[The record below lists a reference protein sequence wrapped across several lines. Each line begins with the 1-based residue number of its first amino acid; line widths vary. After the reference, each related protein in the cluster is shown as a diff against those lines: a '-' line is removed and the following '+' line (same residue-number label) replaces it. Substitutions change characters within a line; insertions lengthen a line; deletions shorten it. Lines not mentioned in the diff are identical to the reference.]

1 MLATPA
7 DSLHLAVLRMID
19 LTVTDREIRMENEVP
34 KFDVVTVTLNPAI
47 DRTVTISNFT
57 PGAVNRVEQEHSSP
71 GGKGVNVASAL
82 ADYGHRVA
90 VTGFLGRENTALFVD
105 LFARKNIEDR
115 FVRITG
121 RTRVGVKITD
131 HVLHQTTDINFSG
144 PKSSPADLDAFHEQL
159 AALDSAWVAFA
170 GSLPPG
176 VNTEIYRDIA
186 TALKAVGR
194 KVVLDTSG
202 EALHRGVEAV
212 PNIIKPN
219 IYELE
224 ALVDKRL
231 QSEAEVI
238 DAAKKLVDQGIELVV
253 VSMGKDGA
261 CFVNDSAAVIARPPE
276 IEVKSTVGAGDAMV
290 AGIIAAQLRKL
301 PLKQCAQLGTA
312 FSLVSLTRIESGL
325 ISAAAVHSFMD
336 QVSIREARC
345 YEVEY

>member
-1 MLATPA
+1 M
-7 DSLHLAVLRMID
+7 
-19 LTVTDREIRMENEVP
+19 MENEVP

-47 DRTVTISNFT
+47 DRTVAIPNFT
-57 PGAVNRVEQEHSSP
+57 AGAVNRVEQEHSTP

-82 ADYGHRVA
+82 ADYGHMVA
-90 VTGFLGRENTALFVD
+90 VTGFLGRENTALFAD
-105 LFARKNIEDR
+105 LFARKKIEDR

-121 RTRVGVKITD
+121 RTRVGIKITD
-131 HVLHQTTDINFSG
+131 PVLHQTTDINFPG
-144 PKSSPADLDAFHEQL
+144 PKSAPADLDALHEQL
-159 AALDSAWVAFA
+159 AALDSTWVAIA

-176 VNTEIYRDIA
+176 VNAEIYRDIA
-186 TALKAVGR
+186 IGLKAVGR

-202 EALHRGVEAV
+202 IALHRGVAAV

-238 DAAKKLVDQGIELVV
+238 EAARKLVEQGIELVA

-261 CFVNDSAAVIARPPE
+261 CFVSEAAAVIARPPE

-290 AGIIAAQLRKL
+290 AGIIAAQLRKF
-301 PLKQCAQLGTA
+301 PLKQCARLATA
-312 FSLVSLTRIESGL
+312 FSLVALTRIESGL
-325 ISAAAVHSFMD
+325 TSAAAVHSLMD
-336 QVSIREARC
+336 QVSIREAWIH
-345 YEVEY
+345 EDEF